1 MADTRKQRRR
11 VQVPLPLVILVP
23 LLTLLLG
30 LWTLALAYDRNP
42 LPFPDR
48 NYQVFSASSVE
59 ALVAM
64 EDVMQSLGQRPRFR
78 ADSPT
83 VQRTIFASGTII
95 NQPDPRMHALL
106 GPHGAALG
114 FVVDDPDA
122 TARQVAAQLERH
134 GFEAVSIHDA
144 EPGLPIAF
152 VRTDA
157 MSGSVLVFRKHM
169 LRMGARPDAWTPRM
183 PSVDAPSGSKGGAGS

>member
-1 MADTRKQRRR
+1 MTDTRRKGRS
-11 VQVPLPLVILVP
+11 VQVPLFIAILVP
-23 LLTLLLG
+23 LATLLLG

-48 NYQVFSASSVE
+48 DYQVFSASSVE

-78 ADSPT
+78 ADSLN

-95 NQPDPRMHALL
+95 NQPDPGMLELL
-106 GPHGAALG
+106 GSHGAALG

-122 TARQVAAQLERH
+122 TARQVAMQLKRR
-134 GFEAVSIHDA
+134 GFQAASIHGA

-157 MSGSVLVFRKHM
+157 LSGSVLVFRKHM
-169 LRMGARPDAWTPRM
+169 LRMGAKPDPWTSRM
-183 PSVDAPSGSKGGAGS
+183 PSAD

>member
-1 MADTRKQRRR
+1 MADTHKQRRS
-11 VQVPLPLVILVP
+11 VQVPLFLAILVP
-23 LLTLLLG
+23 LVTLLLG
-30 LWTLALAYDRNP
+30 LWTVALAFDRNP

-48 NYQVFSASSVE
+48 DYQVFSASSAE

-64 EDVMQSLGQRPRFR
+64 EDVMISLGQRPRFR
-78 ADSPT
+78 ADSPN

-95 NQPDPRMHALL
+95 NQPDPRMLETL

-122 TARQVAAQLERH
+122 TARQVAMQLKQR
-134 GFEAVSIHDA
+134 GFEASSVHGA

-152 VRTDA
+152 VRTNALSD
-157 MSGSVLVFRKHM
+157 SVLVFRKHM
-169 LRMGARPDAWTPRM
+169 LRMGAKPDAWTPRT
-183 PSVDAPSGSKGGAGS
+183 PSAD

>member
-1 MADTRKQRRR
+1 MVHTHRKRRT
-11 VQVPLPLVILVP
+11 VQVPLLLAILVP
-23 LLTLLLG
+23 VATLLLG
-30 LWTLALAYDRNP
+30 LWAVALAYDRNP

-48 NYQVFSASSVE
+48 DYQVFSASSPE

-64 EDVMQSLGQRPRFR
+64 EEVMMSLGQRPRFR
-78 ADSPT
+78 ADSPN
-83 VQRTIFASGTII
+83 VQRTLFASGTIV
-95 NQPDPRMHALL
+95 NQPDPRMHDLL

-122 TARQVAAQLERH
+122 TARQVAQQLQGH
-134 GFEAVSIHDA
+134 GFQAASVHGA

-157 MSGSVLVFRKHM
+157 LSGSVLVFRKHM
-169 LRMGARPDAWTPRM
+169 LKMGAKPDAWTPRTR
-183 PSVDAPSGSKGGAGS
+183 SVD

>member
-1 MADTRKQRRR
+1 MTETHKKRRS
-11 VQVPLPLVILVP
+11 VQVPVSLAILVP
-23 LLTLLLG
+23 LLTVLLG
-30 LWTLALAYDRNP
+30 LYTLALAHDRNP

-48 NYQVFSASSVE
+48 DYQVFSASSAK

-78 ADSPT
+78 ADSPN

-95 NQPDPRMHALL
+95 NQPDPRMFDVL
-106 GPHGAALG
+106 GAHGAALG

-122 TARQVAAQLERH
+122 TARQVAKQLQGH
-134 GFEAVSIHDA
+134 GFQAASIHGA

-157 MSGSVLVFRKHM
+157 LADSVLVFRKHM
-169 LRMGARPDAWTPRM
+169 LRMGAKPAAWTPRT
-183 PSVDAPSGSKGGAGS
+183 

>member
-1 MADTRKQRRR
+1 MSPPGSKRRT
-11 VQVPLPLVILVP
+11 VQVPLTLAILVP
-23 LLTLLLG
+23 LATLLLA
-30 LWTLALAYDRNP
+30 LWTFALAVDRNP

-48 NYQVFSASSVE
+48 DYQVFSASSAK

-64 EDVMQSLGQRPRFR
+64 EEVMASLGQRPRFR
-78 ADSPT
+78 ADSPN

-95 NQPDPRMHALL
+95 NQPEPRMLEVL

-122 TARQVAAQLERH
+122 SARQVAERLRQRGFQATAIH
-134 GFEAVSIHDA
+134 GA

-157 MSGSVLVFRKHM
+157 LVDSVLVFRRHM
-169 LRMGARPDAWTPRM
+169 LKMGAKPDDWTPRK
-183 PSVDAPSGSKGGAGS
+183 AP

>member
-1 MADTRKQRRR
+1 MADTRKKRRS
-11 VQVPLPLVILVP
+11 VQVPLFVAILVP
-23 LLTLLLG
+23 LVTVLLG

-42 LPFPDR
+42 LPFPDHD
-48 NYQVFSASSVE
+48 YQVFSASSAK

-78 ADSPT
+78 ADSPN

-95 NQPDPRMHALL
+95 NQPDPRMLDKL
-106 GPHGAALG
+106 GAPGSALG

-122 TARQVAAQLERH
+122 TAHQVAEQLKDR
-134 GFEAVSIHDA
+134 GFQAVSIHGA

-157 MSGSVLVFRKHM
+157 LSGSVLVFRKHM
-169 LRMGARPDAWTPRM
+169 LRMGAKPDAWTPRT
-183 PSVDAPSGSKGGAGS
+183 

>member
-1 MADTRKQRRR
+1 MADTRNTRRS
-11 VQVPLPLVILVP
+11 VQVPLWVAILFPLA
-23 LLTLLLG
+23 TLLLA
-30 LWTLALAYDRNP
+30 LWTFALAHDRNP

-48 NYQVFSASSVE
+48 DYQVFSASSAD

-64 EDVMQSLGQRPRFR
+64 EEVMQMLDQRPRFR
-78 ADSPT
+78 VDSPN

-95 NQPDPRMHALL
+95 NQPDPRMFDLL

-122 TARQVAAQLERH
+122 TARHIAAQLQAR
-134 GFEAVSIHDA
+134 GFQAASIHGA

-157 MSGSVLVFRKHM
+157 LADSVLVFRKHM
-169 LRMGARPDAWTPRM
+169 LRMGAKPDPWTPRR
-183 PSVDAPSGSKGGAGS
+183 ALAN

>member
-1 MADTRKQRRR
+1 MAATRRKNRS
-11 VQVPLPLVILVP
+11 VQVPLFLVILVP
-23 LLTLLLG
+23 LATLLLG

-48 NYQVFSASSVE
+48 DYQVFSASSAE
-59 ALVAM
+59 ALVAI

-78 ADSPT
+78 ADSPN

-95 NQPDPRMHALL
+95 NQPDPRMFELL

-122 TARQVAAQLERH
+122 TARQVAQQLQHR
-134 GFEAVSIHDA
+134 GFQAASIHDA

-157 MSGSVLVFRKHM
+157 LSDSVLVFRKHM
-169 LRMGARPDAWTPRM
+169 LRMGAKPDAWTPRVS
-183 PSVDAPSGSKGGAGS
+183 PER

>member
-1 MADTRKQRRR
+1 MADTRNTRRS
-11 VQVPLPLVILVP
+11 VQVPLWIAILFPLA
-23 LLTLLLG
+23 TLLLA
-30 LWTLALAYDRNP
+30 LWTFALAHDRNP

-48 NYQVFSASSVE
+48 DYQVFSASSAD

-64 EDVMQSLGQRPRFR
+64 EEVMQMLGQRPRFR
-78 ADSPT
+78 VDSPN

-95 NQPDPRMHALL
+95 NQPDPRMFDLL

-122 TARQVAAQLERH
+122 TARHIAAQLQAR
-134 GFEAVSIHDA
+134 GFQAASIHGA

-157 MSGSVLVFRKHM
+157 LADSVLVFRKHM
-169 LRMGARPDAWTPRM
+169 LRMGAKPDPWTPRR
-183 PSVDAPSGSKGGAGS
+183 ALAN

>member
-1 MADTRKQRRR
+1 MADTRKKGRSI
-11 VQVPLPLVILVP
+11 QVPLFVAILVP
-23 LLTLLLG
+23 LATLLLG
-30 LWTLALAYDRNP
+30 LWTFALAYDRNP
-42 LPFPDR
+42 FPFPDR
-48 NYQVFSASSVE
+48 DYQVFSASSAK
-59 ALVAM
+59 ALMAM

-78 ADSPT
+78 ADSPN

-95 NQPDPRMHALL
+95 NQPDPRMFDLL

-122 TARQVAAQLERH
+122 TARQIAKQLQDR
-134 GFEAVSIHDA
+134 GFQATSIHGA

-157 MSGSVLVFRKHM
+157 LADSVLVFRKHM
-169 LRMGARPDAWTPRM
+169 LRMGAKPDAWTPRRHLA
-183 PSVDAPSGSKGGAGS
+183 D

>member
-1 MADTRKQRRR
+1 MVDTPKKGRS
-11 VQVPLPLVILVP
+11 VQVPIAHAFLVP
-23 LLTLLLG
+23 LLTFLLG
-30 LWTLALAYDRNP
+30 LWALALAYDRNP

-48 NYQVFSASSVE
+48 DYQVFSASSPE

-78 ADSPT
+78 VDPSN

-95 NQPDPRMHALL
+95 NQPDPGMAKVL

-122 TARQVAAQLERH
+122 TARQVAMQLQRR
-134 GFEAVSIHDA
+134 GFQAASVHDA
-144 EPGLPIAF
+144 EPGFPIAF
-152 VRTDA
+152 VRSDA
-157 MSGSVLVFRKHM
+157 LSGSVLVFRKHV
-169 LRMGARPDAWTPRM
+169 LRMGAKPDAWTPR
-183 PSVDAPSGSKGGAGS
+183 K

>member
-1 MADTRKQRRR
+1 MADTRKKRRS
-11 VQVPLPLVILVP
+11 VQVPLFLVIIVPLV
-23 LLTLLLG
+23 TMLLG

-48 NYQVFSASSVE
+48 DYQVFSASSVE

-78 ADSPT
+78 ADSPN

-95 NQPDPRMHALL
+95 NQPDPGMRELL

-122 TARQVAAQLERH
+122 TARQVAMQLKRH
-134 GFEAVSIHDA
+134 GFQAASIHDA

-157 MSGSVLVFRKHM
+157 LSDSVLVFRKPM

-183 PSVDAPSGSKGGAGS
+183 PAAD

>member
-1 MADTRKQRRR
+1 MTDIRKPRRN
-11 VQVPLPLVILVP
+11 VQVPLWLAILLPLATV
-23 LLTLLLG
+23 LLA
-30 LWTLALAYDRNP
+30 LWTLALVTDRNP

-48 NYQVFSASSVE
+48 DYQVFSASSAD
-59 ALVAM
+59 ALMAM
-64 EDVMQSLGQRPRFR
+64 EEVMQSLGQRPRFR
-78 ADSPT
+78 ADSPN

-95 NQPDPRMHALL
+95 NQPDPRMFELL

-122 TARQVAAQLERH
+122 TARRVAAQLQRWGFQAESVH
-134 GFEAVSIHDA
+134 GA

-157 MSGSVLVFRKHM
+157 LKDSVLVFRKHM
-169 LRMGARPDAWTPRM
+169 LKMGAKPDEWSPR
-183 PSVDAPSGSKGGAGS
+183 AKRGA

>member
-1 MADTRKQRRR
+1 MADTRRKGRK
-11 VQVPLPLVILVP
+11 VQVPLFLAILVP
-23 LLTLLLG
+23 LSTLLLG
-30 LWTLALAYDRNP
+30 LWTLALAFDRNP

-48 NYQVFSASSVE
+48 DYQVFSASSAE

-64 EDVMQSLGQRPRFR
+64 EDVMASLGQRARFR
-78 ADSPT
+78 ADSAN

-95 NQPDPRMHALL
+95 NQPDPGMLEVL

-122 TARQVAAQLERH
+122 TAREVAAQLQRR
-134 GFEAVSIHDA
+134 GFHATSVHDA

-157 MSGSVLVFRKHM
+157 LSGSVLVFRRHM
-169 LRMGARPDAWTPRM
+169 LRMGAKPDPWTPRTS
-183 PSVDAPSGSKGGAGS
+183 PVD

>member
-1 MADTRKQRRR
+1 MTRVRTARRS
-11 VQVPLPLVILVP
+11 VEVP
-23 LLTLLLG
+23 LLLAILLPLG
-30 LWTLALAYDRNP
+30 TVLLALWALALALDRNP

-48 NYQVFSASSVE
+48 DYQVFSASSPE

-64 EDVMQSLGQRPRFR
+64 EEVMVSLGQRPRFR
-78 ADSPT
+78 ADSPN

-95 NQPDPRMHALL
+95 NQPDPRMLDAL

-122 TARQVAAQLERH
+122 TARRIALDLQRR
-134 GFEAVSIHDA
+134 GFEAASIHGA

-152 VRTDA
+152 VRTNALAD
-157 MSGSVLVFRKHM
+157 SVLVFRKHM
-169 LRMGARPDAWTPRM
+169 LKMGAKPDPWSPR
-183 PSVDAPSGSKGGAGS
+183 ARAAE

>member
-1 MADTRKQRRR
+1 MANRSPQRRT
-11 VQVPLPLVILVP
+11 VQVPLFVAILVP
-23 LLTLLLG
+23 LATLLLG
-30 LWTLALAYDRNP
+30 LWTTAIALDRNP

-48 NYQVFSASSVE
+48 DYQVFSASSAE

-64 EDVMQSLGQRPRFR
+64 EDVMHALGQRPRFR
-78 ADSPT
+78 ADSPN

-95 NQPDPRMHALL
+95 NQPDPRMLESL

-114 FVVDDPDA
+114 FGVDDPDA
-122 TARQVAAQLERH
+122 TARDIAARLRQR
-134 GFEAVSIHDA
+134 GFEATSVHGA

-157 MSGSVLVFRKHM
+157 LVDSVLVFRRHM
-169 LRMGARPDAWTPRM
+169 LRMGAKPDPWTPRAQA
-183 PSVDAPSGSKGGAGS
+183 D

>member
-1 MADTRKQRRR
+1 MADTPKKRRS
-11 VQVPLPLVILVP
+11 VQVPLFLAILVP
-23 LLTLLLG
+23 LATLLLG
-30 LWTLALAYDRNP
+30 LWTFALAFDRNP

-48 NYQVFSASSVE
+48 DYQVFSASSAE

-64 EDVMQSLGQRPRFR
+64 EDVMISLGQRPRFR
-78 ADSPT
+78 VDSPN

-95 NQPDPRMHALL
+95 NQPDPGMLESL

-122 TARQVAAQLERH
+122 TARQVALQLQQR
-134 GFEAVSIHDA
+134 GFQAASIHGA

-157 MSGSVLVFRKHM
+157 LADSVLVFRKHI
-169 LRMGARPDAWTPRM
+169 LRMGAKPDAWTPRK
-183 PSVDAPSGSKGGAGS
+183 PAAD

>member
-1 MADTRKQRRR
+1 MS
-11 VQVPLPLVILVP
+11 
-23 LLTLLLG
+23 TLLLA
-30 LWTLALAYDRNP
+30 LWAFALAYDRNP

-48 NYQVFSASSVE
+48 DYQVFSASSAE

-64 EDVMQSLGQRPRFR
+64 EEVMASLGQRARFR
-78 ADSPT
+78 VDSPN

-95 NQPDPRMHALL
+95 NQPDPGMLEVL

-114 FVVDDPDA
+114 FVVEDPDA
-122 TARQVAAQLERH
+122 TARQVAAQLQHR
-134 GFEAVSIHDA
+134 GFQAASLHDA

-157 MSGSVLVFRKHM
+157 LSGSVLVFRKHM
-169 LRMGARPDAWTPRM
+169 LRMGAKPDAWTPRTS
-183 PSVDAPSGSKGGAGS
+183 PAG

>member
-1 MADTRKQRRR
+1 MANTPKKRRS
-11 VQVPLPLVILVP
+11 VQVPIALAFLVP
-23 LLTLLLG
+23 LLTSLLG
-30 LWTLALAYDRNP
+30 LWALAIAYDRNP

-48 NYQVFSASSVE
+48 DYQVFSTSSAK

-64 EDVMQSLGQRPRFR
+64 EDVMQSLGHRPRFR
-78 ADSPT
+78 ADSPN

-95 NQPDPRMHALL
+95 NQPDPSMLKVL

-122 TARQVAAQLERH
+122 RARQVAMQLQRH
-134 GFEAVSIHDA
+134 GFQAASVHGA
-144 EPGLPIAF
+144 EPGFPIAF

-157 MSGSVLVFRKHM
+157 LSGSVLVFRKHA
-169 LRMGARPDAWTPRM
+169 LRMGAKPDAWTPRN
-183 PSVDAPSGSKGGAGS
+183 

>member
-1 MADTRKQRRR
+1 M
-11 VQVPLPLVILVP
+11 
-23 LLTLLLG
+23 LLG
-30 LWTLALAYDRNP
+30 LWALALAYDRNP

-48 NYQVFSASSVE
+48 DYQVFSASSAE

-78 ADSPT
+78 ADSPN

-95 NQPDPRMHALL
+95 NQPDPGMLKVL

-122 TARQVAAQLERH
+122 TARQVAMQLQRH
-134 GFEAVSIHDA
+134 GFQAASVHDA

-157 MSGSVLVFRKHM
+157 LSGSVLVFRKHM
-169 LRMGARPDAWTPRM
+169 LRMGAKPDSWTPR
-183 PSVDAPSGSKGGAGS
+183 K

>member
-1 MADTRKQRRR
+1 MANTRKKRRS
-11 VQVPLPLVILVP
+11 VQVPLFVAMLVP

-30 LWTLALAYDRNP
+30 LWTFSLAYDLNP
-42 LPFPDR
+42 LPFPDHD
-48 NYQVFSASSVE
+48 YQVFSARSAK

-64 EDVMQSLGQRPRFR
+64 EDVMISLGQRPRFR
-78 ADSPT
+78 ADSPN

-95 NQPDPRMHALL
+95 NQPDPGMLEVL
-106 GPHGAALG
+106 GPNGAALG

-122 TARQVAAQLERH
+122 TARQVAQQLKRS
-134 GFEAVSIHDA
+134 GFNAVSIHDA

-157 MSGSVLVFRKHM
+157 LSGSLLVFRKHM
-169 LRMGARPDAWTPRM
+169 LRMGAKPDAWTPRM
-183 PSVDAPSGSKGGAGS
+183 PSAG

>member
-1 MADTRKQRRR
+1 MSI
-11 VQVPLPLVILVP
+11 QVPVFVAILVP
-23 LLTLLLG
+23 LLTLLIA
-30 LWTLALAYDRNP
+30 LWALALAHDRNP

-48 NYQVFSASSVE
+48 DYQVFSASSAE

-64 EDVMQSLGQRPRFR
+64 EEVMQSLGQRPRFR
-78 ADSPT
+78 ADSPN

-95 NQPDPRMHALL
+95 NQPDPRMSEML
-106 GPHGAALG
+106 GSPGAALG

-122 TARQVAAQLERH
+122 TSRQVARQLQGR
-134 GFEAVSIHDA
+134 GFKSESIHDA

-157 MSGSVLVFRKHM
+157 LSGSVLVFRKHV
-169 LRMGARPDAWTPRM
+169 LRMGARPDPWTPRM
-183 PSVDAPSGSKGGAGS
+183 PAAD